1 MEKELV
7 DTGVDEAI
15 AKAEKRSL
23 SRTARAMKKGGE
35 AIDKIMRYTG
45 LSRREIMA
53 L

>member
-1 MEKELV
+1 M
-7 DTGVDEAI
+7 
-15 AKAEKRSL
+15 KA
-23 SRTARAMKKGGE
+23 GGE